1 MTLSL
6 GSSEML
12 QVQNVDTTDITWGS
26 SDSNVAAVSSDGV
39 VSAVET
45 GTAVIAA
52 RKKDGSKSV
61 YCNVTVVE
69 TSVATGASARALQL
83 LSVLQK
89 YSDQVKSDYTSGTP
103 WTYANSGASST
114 WASAVAK
121 KHKVN
126 CALMVRWALRELDI
140 IDSSN
145 FWGVSGGGIE
155 FRGNVKDQL
164 LRYCDIIKVYK
175 TPNQLLAEG
184 NLLPGDICTWK
195 EIQHTN
201 VYAGNGLWYDAGR
214 GVNITSSGTFTSF
227 GPSAAMSMTNKTV
240 GYIIRLK

>member
-1 MTLSL
+1 
-6 GSSEML
+6 
-12 QVQNVDTTDITWGS
+12 
-26 SDSNVAAVSSDGV
+26 
-39 VSAVET
+39 
-45 GTAVIAA
+45 
-52 RKKDGSKSV
+52 
-61 YCNVTVVE
+61 
-69 TSVATGASARALQL
+69 
-83 LSVLQK
+83 
-89 YSDQVKSDYTSGTP
+89 
-103 WTYANSGASST
+103 
-114 WASAVAK
+114 
-121 KHKVN
+121 
-126 CALMVRWALRELDI
+126 MVRWALRELDI